1 MSSVAVFSNNV
12 IEWDIAA
19 GERSRSAKESYKWP
33 MPADTDYQAT
43 PVTFIDERKEWLVDA
58 YKRLS
63 RFALLEDDW
72 DSYGAEAP
80 SRVSVDTARR
90 FLRVLADLDFEP
102 TSVDASAEGGVCLSF
117 QHGDR
122 YGDVECFNS
131 GEFLAVTSGGGDET
145 DVWEIKGANKDLRA
159 TLSKIR
165 TFVGV

>member
-1 MSSVAVFSNNV
+1 MSSAAVFSNNV

-19 GERSRSAKESYKWP
+19 GERSPSAEETPQRPSQ
-33 MPADTDYQAT
+33 AGTDNQAT
-43 PVTFIDERKEWLVDA
+43 GVTFIDEWKEWLVDA

-80 SRVSVDTARR
+80 SQVSVDKARGV
-90 FLRVLADLDFEP
+90 LSVLADVDFEP

-117 QHGDR
+117 QQGDR

-131 GEFLAVTSGGGDET
+131 GEFLAVTSGGGDAT
-145 DVWEIKGANKDLRA
+145 DVWEIKGADQDLR
-159 TLSKIR
+159 TSLSKIR
-165 TFVGV
+165 T